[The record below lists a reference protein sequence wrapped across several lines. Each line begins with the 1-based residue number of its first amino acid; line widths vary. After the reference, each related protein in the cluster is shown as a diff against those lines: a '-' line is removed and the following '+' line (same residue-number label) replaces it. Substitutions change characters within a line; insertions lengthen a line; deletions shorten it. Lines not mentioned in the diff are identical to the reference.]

1 MSDQTLKMQFIAD
14 VSQATPGMRVIK
26 RDLDALNKVI
36 DSGKVSNDRLSD
48 SFKTLGIQSGLALEK
63 LRNDAVHAYEKI
75 KNSGVASADEI
86 RRAHSGMIQT
96 LSNAQTPLSGI
107 AAQFAK
113 LGPMATAAFAGFSI
127 SAVISQLHE
136 AGMAVERLKNSME
149 VVMSSSRAGAQALG
163 FVRGESLRLGVDLL
177 SASDAFMKL
186 AASAKGTSLE
196 GQATRDIFS
205 AVASAGRAIG
215 MTADGMN
222 GALLAISQMMSK
234 GTVQSEELRGQ
245 LGERLPGAFQIAAR
259 AMGVSTVELGK
270 MLEAGQVLSEDF
282 LPKFAAELSKTFIP
296 GETALKGMTAETM
309 RLKTAWY
316 ELKTTVMENGGE
328 SLFTNAIT
336 GMKNLVIEADTFYSK
351 MSGAWALLKDFAKNP
366 MNPDLGGK
374 PSPKKYA
381 PVTQTEQSLLLSGAT
396 YDGSLG
402 DRMRH
407 PSVVD
412 FGMINSRV
420 TTDFSATINRNSY
433 TAEDAKAEQDR
444 YKATAAEEEKAK
456 KSALAAAKNRL
467 DAITKEDAATAALR
481 AKQQDHL
488 RETAVGLT
496 KEQAAGEKIWTT
508 YNNQLAALDK
518 MNPSYQK
525 NVAII
530 DEIAATSFDQ
540 LKIQTDYQT
549 GLDKEKKSLED
560 AAEAEKTRLQREQQK
575 LAAMLEQYRIN
586 KETAQTQYKTEDM
599 NIGMINDPYAQQQ
612 ASLEARYERERTLI
626 EEKLAL
632 SQQGSAL
639 EKAQMEEL
647 ATLQIKLNHD
657 MTASKKSATAEAW
670 QGVFDSSKKAIPQL
684 AMFDKLI
691 AASQKDYIVK
701 GKDGVVDQTKSNLSM
716 YSSYAG
722 AAGSLF
728 EGLAATQ
735 DQTSRKGFE
744 SAKAFSMAAAV
755 MSTAQAVMVAL
766 ASPGTIYTNMAMAAM
781 AAATGVIQIA
791 TIASTSFG
799 GTGSVSAPAG
809 SIASV
814 GGGGGNSLANVAIPK
829 IKLEDTVITTREELL
844 ASAID
849 RNSVVVGRLS
859 TSMEGL
865 SGLFKEGGAGMR
877 LATNA
882 PGRFNNTTASSGWLG
897 GDSWRV
903 TGGGMALGITGG
915 QVSASEYTQNSKR
928 GGLFSGSRSSTTYTQ
943 NDQLNKYMNSL
954 MTPFITDLK
963 LMANTIGTAFDVT
976 KFNQGM
982 SQLATAG
989 KSEDEIG
996 KAVEAYIKNT
1006 LQQMTLTI
1014 PGIEKL
1020 GGSFDDLYARIIA
1033 VNNAFVTANEQLQ
1046 KIGDNPI
1053 DFGKTGDAILAV
1065 AVDMENAI
1073 ASLYG
1078 GIEGYNKAMD
1088 AYREVMYT
1096 QPQRDAQDAAN
1107 AQRIVNA
1114 KWAAIQKETGLVLP
1128 DTIAGFNALRTT
1140 IDPAS
1145 PLYHALTMLGPEFAK
1160 IKIAAEEATKTTNTW
1175 IVREMQAAGKDTT
1188 LFELQLTQEEEMR
1201 TAAES
1206 GLDVQRLRILQDKEW
1221 ATAVEGV
1228 TGTVKKSVTSLSD
1241 LQTIALGIIEKKL
1254 AVLATKNSIETGPL
1268 AQLSPEAA
1276 YLKAKSDFEAANGN
1290 YDTINAASTAFLEA
1304 SKGYNASG
1312 AAYQTDLQKVLGVLA
1327 VMGTPSEAD
1336 KNDTTASMI
1345 QKLQDIKD
1353 ALNGGNGTDLYSG
1366 INDLKDVMQA
1376 FSKETA
1382 RTGAV
1387 TSIETANKVI
1397 GSYNAQ
1403 MATNL
1408 AAADAGTMSMA
1419 SYNTASTNLKSTL
1432 GVTTATQNAATSSDA
1447 YLAMVPK
1454 GVLPSVA
1461 PITATSAID
1470 YTRYSTMGHT
1480 AANTTLAPFNTLWAL
1495 DRIGWHG
1502 ANARP
1507 AYNLAGIDPDP
1518 AATWDDNTQN
1528 KVLTAMGNVAQA
1540 MSTFMPA
1547 NDVMTLLK
1555 QWQDTIV
1562 SKGHVDTKTNAWV
1575 VDDTTST
1582 WATSIRPQLIS
1593 KIDAWYALHGVP
1605 TNSRYYPAFATGTPS
1620 VPYDMVANIHQG
1632 EIIMDRASS
1641 DVLRKYGIPT
1651 SGSADNKE
1659 TIAELKET
1667 NRLQAE
1673 QLKILMA
1680 MLTVNQ
1686 AGLIRVAE
1694 ATEKTAEATDGM
1706 EHQTR
1711 LKATA

>member
-26 RDLDALNKVI
+26 RDLDEINAAADSAGKKGLNSAKKGLDDVAASSEKAAGSGRTI
-36 DSGKVSNDRLSD
+36 KRSLEDIGSSSQGMTNSLGLAEAATGLLSFSWAKLAATIAAGFSVNKIIDGFMYGINVVDNFIMSIARSAAMIVSLNGFDSGNLTKDYAAAKQYAEGIYLVLQKVDAQTSLNIGQLQSMNEEFIKQGVYLNANNKNQVDGYTMIANAAAVYMRSGGDEMQLRQEVGAMLRGEATIHDQLGRMIQGQISGPLSEWVKKHKEAGD
-48 SFKTLGIQSGLALEK
+48 LIEAIGEKLRGFGPANADIASTWRAVTSSIKTALDVMLNSGFSSIFKDVVGYAGEIQAHLVAHKDLIVGGIQSAWERVKGIVSDLAPAVVLVGSLLSLTVIPLLKEMLTLVEGTAKGINLIATANFSSSNIGEYAGLLTAL
-63 LRNDAVHAYEKI
+63 
-75 KNSGVASADEI
+75 
-86 RRAHSGMIQT
+86 
-96 LSNAQTPLSGI
+96 GI
-107 AAQFAK
+107 AAYYAVGGITAMTIAYNGFMLAVTAS
-113 LGPMATAAFAGFSI
+113 MATNPIGWFAAALTLCVIAAKPLAEWLDKILQKFSGLTEATEKDI
-127 SAVISQLHE
+127 SATNRWNE
-136 AGMAVERLKNSME
+136 AR
-149 VVMSSSRAGAQALG
+149 
-163 FVRGESLRLGVDLL
+163 
-177 SASDAFMKL
+177 MK
-186 AASAKGTSLE
+186 AKWMRDE
-196 GQATRDIFS
+196 G
-205 AVASAGRAIG
+205 G
-215 MTADGMN
+215 
-222 GALLAISQMMSK
+222 LAISP
-234 GTVQSEELRGQ
+234 GLAATIAPPVQ
-245 LGERLPGAFQIAAR
+245 
-259 AMGVSTVELGK
+259 
-270 MLEAGQVLSEDF
+270 
-282 LPKFAAELSKTFIP
+282 LPKAPASPADKEAAL
-296 GETALKGMTAETM
+296 
-309 RLKTAWY
+309 
-316 ELKTTVMENGGE
+316 
-328 SLFTNAIT
+328 
-336 GMKNLVIEADTFYSK
+336 
-351 MSGAWALLKDFAKNP
+351 
-366 MNPDLGGK
+366 
-374 PSPKKYA
+374 
-381 PVTQTEQSLLLSGAT
+381 
-396 YDGSLG
+396 
-402 DRMRH
+402 
-407 PSVVD
+407 
-412 FGMINSRV
+412 
-420 TTDFSATINRNSY
+420 
-433 TAEDAKAEQDR
+433 
-444 YKATAAEEEKAK
+444 KAK
-456 KSALAAAKNRL
+456 KAADAAAEKRL
-467 DAITKEDAATAALR
+467 EAIAKEDAATAALW

-518 MNPSYQK
+518 MNPSYKK

-530 DEIAATSFDQ
+530 DQIAATSFNQ

-575 LAAMLEQYRIN
+575 LAAMQLQYRIN

-599 NIGMINDPYAQQQ
+599 NISMMNDPYAQQQ

-626 EEKLAL
+626 EEKQAL

-670 QGVFDSSKKAIPQL
+670 QGVFASSKKAIPQL

-744 SAKAFSMAAAV
+744 SAKAFNMAAAV
-755 MSTAQAVMVAL
+755 MSTAAAVMNAL
-766 ASPGTIYTNMAMAAM
+766 ATVQPYPMALAAAAM

-799 GTGSVSAPAG
+799 GSGSVSAPAG

-829 IKLEDTVITTREELL
+829 NKLEDTVITTREELL
-844 ASAID
+844 ASSID

-859 TSMEGL
+859 TSMENLGT
-865 SGLFKEGGAGMR
+865 LFKEGGAGSR
-877 LATNA
+877 LAINA
-882 PGRFNNTTASSGWLG
+882 PGRFNNTTGSSSWVG
-897 GDSWRV
+897 GDKWRV
-903 TGGGMALGITGG
+903 TGGGMALGFSDGEM
-915 QVSASEYTQNSKR
+915 SASEFTRNSKR
-928 GGLFSGSRSSTTYTQ
+928 GGFFSGSRSSTTFNP
-943 NDQLNKYMNSL
+943 NDQLDKYMTAI
-954 MTPFITDLK
+954 MTPFITDLT
-963 LMANTIGTAFDVT
+963 LMADTIGTAFDV
-976 KFNQGM
+976 KSFNQGM
-982 SQLATAG
+982 TMLDTAG

-996 KAVEAYIKNT
+996 KAVEAYIRTT
-1006 LQQMTLTI
+1006 LQGMTLTI

-1107 AQRIVNA
+1107 AQRTVNA

-1128 DTIAGFNALRTT
+1128 DTIAGFNALRNT

-1188 LFELQLTQEEEMR
+1188 LFELRLTQEEEMR

-1221 ATAVEGV
+1221 AQAVEGV
-1228 TGTVKKSVTSLSD
+1228 TGTVKKSVSTLND
-1241 LQTIALGIIEKKL
+1241 LANAVVAQVDKQT
-1254 AVLATKNSIETGPL
+1254 AVLNHYKSITSTD
-1268 AQLSPEAA
+1268 ASLSPETKYQKAQEAFNTA
-1276 YLKAKSDFEAANGN
+1276 YTSKN
-1290 YDTINAASTAFLEA
+1290 YDTISAASDALLAISRE
-1304 SKGYNASG
+1304 YNASG
-1312 AAYQTDLQKVLGVLA
+1312 AAYQTDFQKVTEALRIMGSVDPSKTVDQNLA
-1327 VMGTPSEAD
+1327 
-1336 KNDTTASMI
+1336 
-1345 QKLQDIKD
+1345 L
-1353 ALNGGNGTDLYSG
+1353 
-1366 INDLKDVMQA
+1366 LKDIRDGITGPTGTNSALGDLSTTMAA
-1376 FSKETA
+1376 FNTAMTAQNKTNAAETYTRSVA
-1382 RTGAV
+1382 NYSTN
-1387 TSIETANKVI
+1387 TADTI
-1397 GSYNAQ
+1397 
-1403 MATNL
+1403 
-1408 AAADAGTMSMA
+1408 AAYRAGTNSVSA
-1419 SYNTASTNLKSTL
+1419 TQTALDSALIP
-1432 GVTTATQNAATSSDA
+1432 VTTAYNNAVKAGNTDLNMINAGISFVDTDARMKNKASSIATYQGAYNPNYDIAPLQN
-1447 YLAMVPK
+1447 
-1454 GVLPSVA
+1454 GVVYKDGIFDSE
-1461 PITATSAID
+1461 
-1470 YTRYSTMGHT
+1470 
-1480 AANTTLAPFNTLWAL
+1480 
-1495 DRIGWHG
+1495 DRIIWQRIAEGF
-1502 ANARP
+1502 
-1507 AYNLAGIDPDP
+1507 YNWSGLR
-1518 AATWDDNTQN
+1518 
-1528 KVLTAMGNVAQA
+1528 
-1540 MSTFMPA
+1540 STPNSKMPA
-1547 NDVMTLLK
+1547 FD
-1555 QWQDTIV
+1555 
-1562 SKGHVDTKTNAWV
+1562 
-1575 VDDTTST
+1575 
-1582 WATSIRPQLIS
+1582 
-1593 KIDAWYALHGVP
+1593 
-1605 TNSRYYPAFATGTPS
+1605 TGTPS
-1620 VPYDMVANIHQG
+1620 VPYDMTAKIHQG

-1651 SGSADNKE
+1651 NGSADNKE

-1706 EHQTR
+1706 EQQTR